1 MMNLHEHFMD
11 ILGEFK
17 NTPSDNVM
25 VSPSGGGRVLVVV
38 VSSMF
43 EDLPDGDRQDRVW
56 RKLIDRLDDDEQAR
70 VEFVFTR
77 TPEEARDIR
86 DAVHNE
92 L

>member
-1 MMNLHEHFMD
+1 MKLHDHLIE
-11 ILGEFK
+11 ILKEFK
-17 NTPSDNVM
+17 KTPSDHVM

-43 EDLPDGDRQDRVW
+43 KDLPDEERQDRVW
-56 RKLIDRLDDDEQAR
+56 RRLIDHLDDEEQAR

-92 L
+92 R